1 MPVSPPPTQY
11 TGSPTRFAVPDG
23 TALWRTHLG
32 SYESNEFNVRM
43 ADSHFGGGQ
52 FDATNDDKYPYLY
65 VASSPR
71 AVLAE
76 FVRHSLPPGDSLPS
90 ERVLPRAALRERRL
104 SPLTL
109 TADLTLLSLLT
120 AEDRGAVGQDEWLI
134 NAGPASY
141 AYTRRWGHWLRQQ
154 APWAQGI
161 IWPSAEDPEGRLIV
175 LFGDRMSPD
184 TLQRAPAGSVY
195 LDSTEGADYLT
206 TALAPWNVHIS
217 RPRPDGSL
225 TGVPSGPPP
234 DVADRPEQRAAD
246 FDDFFRG
253 AYAQVRRVAWV
264 VVRDWG
270 LAEDVTQ
277 EAMVLAERAWEE
289 ELAEHPNPLAWTM
302 LTAKRIAFRAMG
314 KIRRS
319 AVPDSP
325 AVDQYATDARFL
337 DFLDEDAA
345 TRMDIESALKQLPH
359 RQAESFV
366 LADVCRFSM
375 KEAAQL
381 LGIAEGTFKRHLHEA
396 RRNLRDMLSPG
407 DDDGETDDQ

>member
-1 MPVSPPPTQY
+1 M
-11 TGSPTRFAVPDG
+11 PDG
-23 TALWRTHLG
+23 TVLWRTHLRWRP
-32 SYESNEFNVRM
+32 SNAFSPVL
-43 ADSHFGGGQ
+43 ADPHFGGGQ
-52 FDATNDDKYPYLY
+52 FDATEADPYPYLY
-65 VASSPR
+65 AASTPR

-76 FVRHSLPPGDSLPS
+76 SLLRNLSPPQQSV
-90 ERVLPRAALRERRL
+90 RVLPRAALRERRL
-104 SPLTL
+104 SQLTL

-120 AEDRGAVGQDEWLI
+120 VEDLVAVAQDQWLI
-134 NAGPASY
+134 NAGDESY
-141 AYTRRWGHWLRQQ
+141 GYTRRWCHWLREQ

-161 IWPSAEDPEGRLIV
+161 IWPSAKDPEGRLIV
-175 LFGDRMSPD
+175 LFGDRIPPETVQP
-184 TLQRAPAGSVY
+184 TLTGDID
-195 LDSTEGADYLT
+195 LDSTGGADYLN
-206 TALAPWNVHIS
+206 TAFAPWRVHI
-217 RPRPDGSL
+217 PRPDGSI
-225 TGVPSGPPP
+225 TGAPSGHPP
-234 DVADRPEQRAAD
+234 DVADRSEPRAAD
-246 FDDFFRG
+246 FDGFFR
-253 AYAQVRRVAWV
+253 ASYAKVRRVAWV

-277 EAMVLAERAWEE
+277 EAMLLALRAWEE

-325 AVDQYATDARFL
+325 AVDQYATDPRSL
-337 DFLDEDAA
+337 DFLDEDTA
-345 TRMDIESALKQLPH
+345 TRMDIESALKQLPP

-366 LADVCRFSM
+366 LADVCRFST

-407 DDDGETDDQ
+407 DDDGDTDDQ